1 MKYHMI
7 AFFAGFCLDMLFG
20 DPYWLPHPIRLIGS
34 LISSL
39 ERMLIG
45 AKGSRKEEKNLHR
58 VEKAAVEKPGR
69 KEEGREEQKTEQTRK
84 ERRKT
89 EQGTE
94 QTATEENK
102 KETTEQTVKEEQK
115 AKQTIKKEQRT
126 GRQEERRSKKNSEKF
141 RKGIIL
147 AVIVPVMSA
156 LMSAVILLI
165 AYKLHPICG
174 VMIEAIMT
182 YQILAAKCL
191 KVESMKV
198 YKSLKEEGLASAR
211 RAVSMIVGRDTQ
223 VLDETGVA
231 KAAIETVAENTSD
244 GVIAP
249 MLYTALGGPVFGFVY
264 KAINT
269 MDSMVGYK
277 NDRYLYFGR
286 AAAKLD
292 DAANYLPARISAFL
306 MIGCAFIGG
315 KEFDGR
321 RAFRIYKRDNRKH
334 ASPNSA
340 QTEAVC
346 AGALGIQL
354 AGDASYFGK
363 VVQKPY
369 IGDPVRAVEFEDI
382 RRVNKLMYLTAWAG
396 ELLCLLAM
404 WGVGTL

>member
-20 DPYWLPHPIRLIGS
+20 DPYWLPHPIRLMGS

-39 ERMLIG
+39 ERMLMG
-45 AKGSRKEEKNLHR
+45 EKESRKEKKNLHE
-58 VEKAAVEKPGR
+58 VEEAADEKPGR

-84 ERRKT
+84 ERQKT
-89 EQGTE
+89 EQG
-94 QTATEENK
+94 
-102 KETTEQTVKEEQK
+102 TEQTVKEEQK
-115 AKQTIKKEQRT
+115 AKQTIKKEQKT
-126 GRQEERRSKKNSEKF
+126 GGQEERRSKENSEKF
-141 RKGIIL
+141 KKGIIL
-147 AVIVPVMSA
+147 AVTVPVVSA
-156 LMSAVILLI
+156 LVSALLLVV
-165 AYKLHPICG
+165 AYKLHPVCG

-363 VVQKPY
+363 VVKKPY
-369 IGDPVRAVEFEDI
+369 IGDPARAVEFEDI

>member
-58 VEKAAVEKPGR
+58 VEEAAVEKPGR

-84 ERRKT
+84 ERQKT

-94 QTATEENK
+94 QTATE
-102 KETTEQTVKEEQK
+102 QTATEEQK
-115 AKQTIKKEQRT
+115 AKQTIKKEQRM
-126 GRQEERRSKKNSEKF
+126 GRQEERRSKENSEKF

-156 LMSAVILLI
+156 LMSAMILLI
-165 AYKLHPICG
+165 AYKLHPILG

-198 YKSLKEEGLASAR
+198 YKSLKEEGLAAAR
-211 RAVSMIVGRDTQ
+211 KAVSMIVGRDTQ

-292 DAANYLPARISAFL
+292 DVANYLPARICAFL

-363 VVQKPY
+363 VVKKPY
-369 IGDPVRAVEFEDI
+369 IGDSVRAVEFEDI

>member
-58 VEKAAVEKPGR
+58 VEEAVVEKPGR

-84 ERRKT
+84 ERQKT

-94 QTATEENK
+94 QTATEQT
-102 KETTEQTVKEEQK
+102 TTEQTAKEEQK

-126 GRQEERRSKKNSEKF
+126 GRQEERRSKENSEKF

-156 LMSAVILLI
+156 LMSAMILLI
-165 AYKLHPICG
+165 AYKLHPILG

-198 YKSLKEEGLASAR
+198 YKSLKEEGLAAAR
-211 RAVSMIVGRDTQ
+211 KAVSMIVGRDTQ

-292 DAANYLPARISAFL
+292 DAANYLPARICAFL

-363 VVQKPY
+363 VVKKPY

>member
-69 KEEGREEQKTEQTRK
+69 KEEGREEQKTEQRRK
-84 ERRKT
+84 ERQKT

-94 QTATEENK
+94 QTATE
-102 KETTEQTVKEEQK
+102 QTVKEEQK
-115 AKQTIKKEQRT
+115 EKQTIKKEQRT
-126 GRQEERRSKKNSEKF
+126 GRQEERRSKENSEKF

-156 LMSAVILLI
+156 LMSALILLI

-182 YQILAAKCL
+182 YQIRAAKCL

-292 DAANYLPARISAFL
+292 DVANYLPARISAFL

-363 VVQKPY
+363 VVKKPY